1 MPDVVDI
8 GDAVPDHG
16 ALVDGCEEL
25 MLLFV
30 LDGFEGLG

>member
-8 GDAVPDHG
+8 GGAVPDHG

-25 MLLFV
+25 MVLFV
-30 LDGFEGLG
+30 PVGFEGLG